1 MLCFPLSCSHVIS
14 NVGQVYGGLR
24 KHYES
29 FSDSVQW
36 RWPDILQP
44 FSGIIHH
51 TALPRVQVSQWKIY
65 MSQSLQRV
73 LSNSQPRHSTTLF
86 LSVVF
91 LPHCHLSFLS
101 LVLVT
106 IPKCRTSCFLVF
118 HKWTQIL
125 STDVWWMKLRN
136 ENCLIC
142 TLKMCCIREIMIGM
156 NTNAVAEQKNNFFF
170 INKSF
175 YLIQT
180 QSLYSLL
187 INYQSNLSYE
197 QFYSLLGSGNS
208 SECSFGQTWPGPKAK
223 SNSELH

>member
-1 MLCFPLSCSHVIS
+1 MEVCESTMNLFLTLYSGGDRIFCNRFQASFIIQHCLEYKFHSEKYTCHSHYKESYQTPSLDTQLLFFFLSFFSHTVIC
-14 NVGQVYGGLR
+14 
-24 KHYES
+24 
-29 FSDSVQW
+29 
-36 RWPDILQP
+36 P
-44 FSGIIHH
+44 FS
-51 TALPRVQVSQWKIY
+51 L
-65 MSQSLQRV
+65 L
-73 LSNSQPRHSTTLF
+73 
-86 LSVVF
+86 
-91 LPHCHLSFLS
+91 C
-101 LVLVT
+101 LVT

-142 TLKMCCIREIMIGM
+142 TLKMCCIRETVIGM